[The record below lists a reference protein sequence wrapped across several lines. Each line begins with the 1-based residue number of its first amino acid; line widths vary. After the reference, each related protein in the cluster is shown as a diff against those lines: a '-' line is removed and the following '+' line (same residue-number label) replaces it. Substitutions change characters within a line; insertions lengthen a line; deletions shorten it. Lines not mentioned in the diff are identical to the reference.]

1 MSGKSSKRGGPQGK
15 KKHDLRLRASA
26 ARKLKKIRGEDRG
39 RLFGAIERLR
49 HDPFLAGST
58 ALKEAPGYRRIRV
71 GSWRIVY
78 TVIDHVI
85 EVAIIGHRKDAY
97 DALSQL

>member
-1 MSGKSSKRGGPQGK
+1 MSGKSSKGGPPRS
-15 KKHDLRLRASA
+15 KHTLRLRTSA

-39 RLFGAIERLR
+39 RLFSAIERLR
-49 HDPFLAGST
+49 HDPFPAEST

-85 EVAIIGHRKDAY
+85 EIAIIGHRKDAY
-97 DALSQL
+97 DALSRL